1 METCRFSRQ
10 PCGCVVTLCCLYLTS
25 IFVVL
30 VPSHLV
36 FTGCLLY
43 PYGALLLITVHFPVF
58 EESHLGCFVTRDT
71 MQVKAVL
78 ELSVCRPGSSV
89 PRLLLHAGSPSALES
104 GTMAHVL
111 YWMKLQQK

>member
-10 PCGCVVTLCCLYLTS
+10 PYGCVVTLSYLYLTS
-25 IFVVL
+25 FFVML

-43 PYGALLLITVHFPVF
+43 PYGAVLFITVHFSVF
-58 EESHLGCFVTRDT
+58 EESHLGCFVTRDA

-78 ELSVCRPGSSV
+78 KLSVCRPGSSV
-89 PRLLLHAGSPSALES
+89 PRLLLHAGSPSSLKS
-104 GTMAHVL
+104 GVMAHVL